1 MIVDE
6 LVDRYFEDFAA
17 KTMTA
22 ELREMQR
29 LGISTM
35 NIAQFRKAVH
45 EGRPPSER
53 PYALK
58 NPDWLF
64 GLAREGREG
73 SGVRSIARQIQRRA
87 CKNGGYSRSGHLAPY
102 PEWLTYGR
110 EPDVR
115 SSAIAAPDLARLPR
129 SPG

>member
-17 KTMTA
+17 KMMTA

-64 GLAREGREG
+64 GLAREAEKEAVFVQLRDKYND
-73 SGVRSIARQIQRRA
+73 ARARTADAAEALIRRRIP
-87 CKNGGYSRSGHLAPY
+87 NG
-102 PEWLTYGR
+102 
-110 EPDVR
+110 
-115 SSAIAAPDLARLPR
+115 
-129 SPG
+129 